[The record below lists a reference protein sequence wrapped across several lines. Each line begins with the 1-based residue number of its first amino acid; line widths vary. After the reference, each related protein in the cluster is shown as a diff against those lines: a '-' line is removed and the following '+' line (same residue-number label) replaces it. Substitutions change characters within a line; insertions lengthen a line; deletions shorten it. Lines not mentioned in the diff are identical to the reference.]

1 MAGACL
7 QVARGTPRV
16 REHTPLVESG
26 LLLPRAMQPL
36 RLSAGFEHDLEA
48 LDLTECFRD
57 LSTNRIGRH
66 EGHGQLRL
74 RRLPPLPRT
83 SEEGGEGSARPRTQ
97 GRSLRLFVQIPND
110 GRQRGTQRDPPPVAT
125 PPLSLPTSQSP
136 K

>member
-1 MAGACL
+1 MSVGCL
-7 QVARGTPRV
+7 RAARGTPLV
-16 REHTPLVESG
+16 RDHTHLVEYG
-26 LLLPRAMQPL
+26 LLLPRALQPL

-83 SEEGGEGSARPRTQ
+83 SDDGGERSARLRPQ
-97 GRSLRLFVQIPND
+97 GRS
-110 GRQRGTQRDPPPVAT
+110 
-125 PPLSLPTSQSP
+125 
-136 K
+136 